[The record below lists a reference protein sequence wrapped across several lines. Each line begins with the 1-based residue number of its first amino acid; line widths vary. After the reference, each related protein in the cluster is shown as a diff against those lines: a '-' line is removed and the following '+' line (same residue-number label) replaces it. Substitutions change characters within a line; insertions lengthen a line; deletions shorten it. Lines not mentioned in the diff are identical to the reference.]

1 MTHASVRGSRAEG
14 VRHLSA
20 GELRDVAR
28 GAAVLGTGGGGDPY
42 LGTLAALRALERHG
56 EPRVVGVDELPE
68 ESLVASAVMVGAPV
82 PLIEKFPLGEELV
95 EAYQALDEFLGGRL
109 AALLPFEIGGVN
121 TIVALALGMRMGLPV
136 VDADIMGRAY
146 PELDLVTLS
155 LYGVKATPFALAD
168 EHGNR
173 ALMNTV
179 DNAWTERVGRAI
191 AIEFGAICPGMG
203 YVVTARQ
210 AREAAILGTLSRAQ
224 EIGAAIRLA
233 AETKRD
239 PVGEVLDVSGGFL
252 LFRGKITDVQRRTQR
267 GWSLGEA
274 VIEGT
279 DEFIGR
285 GMVIQFQNENLV
297 ARLDGS
303 VVASVPDLI
312 TILDADTAQA
322 ITTERL
328 RYGNRTIVLGL
339 PCDEKWRTPA
349 GVALGG
355 PRHFG
360 YDFDYL
366 PLERLQQQFSVV
378 P

>member
-1 MTHASVRGSRAEG
+1 MRY
-14 VRHLSA
+14 LNA

-42 LGTLAALRALERHG
+42 LGTLAALRALDEYG
-56 EPRVVGVDELPE
+56 SAQVVEITELPE
-68 ESLVASAVMVGAPV
+68 ESLVASVVMVGAPV
-82 PLIEKFPLGEELV
+82 PLIEKFPLGDELV
-95 EAYQALDEFLGGRL
+95 TVYRALDGFLGGRL
-109 AALLPFEIGGVN
+109 AGLLPFEIGGVN
-121 TIVALALGMRMGLPV
+121 TIVALALGMRLGLPV

-146 PELDLVTLS
+146 PELNLVTLT

-179 DNAWTERVGRAI
+179 DNVWTERLGRAM

-224 EIGAAIRLA
+224 AIGTAIRLA
-233 AETKRD
+233 DEQKRD
-239 PVGEVLDVSGGFL
+239 PIRDVLDVTGGVL
-252 LFRGKITDVQRRTQR
+252 LFRGKIVDVQRRTAR
-267 GWSLGEA
+267 GWSLGDA
-274 VIEGT
+274 VMEGT
-279 DEFIGR
+279 DEFTGR
-285 GMVIQFQNENLV
+285 AMTVGFQNENLV
-297 ARLDGS
+297 ARLDGR

-312 TILDADTAQA
+312 TILDADTGGA

-328 RYGNRTIVLGL
+328 RYGNRTILLGL
-339 PCDEKWRTPA
+339 PCDGKWRTPA

-360 YDFDYL
+360 YDFDYVPIEEL
-366 PLERLQQQFSVV
+366 GELQRA
-378 P
+378 